1 MNFDLKI
8 ITCVAGPE
16 TLSFYKVPDPDPDLD
31 MEQELSHIRK
41 KNCESLDRDVDPDP
55 ILDPNLEYIISVA
68 LLLLI
73 RMRILKRPC

>member
-41 KNCESLDRDVDPDP
+41 KLS
-55 ILDPNLEYIISVA
+55 IT
-68 LLLLI
+68 
-73 RMRILKRPC
+73 